1 MAIVSDEELLF
12 EIAQNSRRSFRE
24 LAKEFPISDTAIRKR
39 VNRLTK
45 EGIIK
50 RYTIEIDHRKLGYE
64 LTSFIGFDAEADA
77 YTSILD
83 TIKDWSEVRS
93 IFQTSLDHDFLMEC
107 WFKSNDELTAFIKRL
122 ENLHGVTH
130 VCPATVIQRLK

>member
-1 MAIVSDEELLF
+1 MAIVSDEEILL
-12 EIAQNSRRSFRE
+12 EIAQDSSRSFRE
-24 LAKEFPISDTAIRKR
+24 LAKKLPISDTAIRKR

-64 LTSFIGFDAEADA
+64 LTSFIGFDTEPDA
-77 YTSILD
+77 YTSILE

-93 IFQTSLDHDFLMEC
+93 IFQTSIDHDFLMEC
-107 WFKSNDELTAFIKRL
+107 WFKSNDELTSFIKRL